1 MGLRIGPDLFSTME
15 NAITADQQRLNTYLQ
30 QVSTGQSVNEPSDN
44 PTATAA
50 YIENETESD
59 SVDQFTQNI
68 STVEESLQ
76 TAETALGSVVS
87 NLSQAM
93 SIGTEAANG
102 TNSTSELQGF
112 AQQVQAIQQT
122 VLSLANTSYQGNY
135 LFAGTDTTTAPYVV
149 DSSSPS
155 GVTYVGNTGTNNI
168 DAGPGQSVTIN
179 KPGSS
184 IFDASGSDVFQ
195 ALSDLTTALQTNTN
209 ITGALSEVQSAFNTV
224 NTQQTFYG
232 NTLDQLNS
240 INGNLTEEQT
250 TLSTQASSLIS
261 ANPAQAES
269 NLVQEETALQ
279 AGLQA
284 FGSISQDTLLNYLNL
299 TVA

>member
-50 YIENETESD
+50 YIENKTESD

-87 NLSQAM
+87 NLSQAL

-135 LFAGTDTTTAPYVV
+135 LFAGTDTTTAPYIA
-149 DSSSPS
+149 DLSSPS